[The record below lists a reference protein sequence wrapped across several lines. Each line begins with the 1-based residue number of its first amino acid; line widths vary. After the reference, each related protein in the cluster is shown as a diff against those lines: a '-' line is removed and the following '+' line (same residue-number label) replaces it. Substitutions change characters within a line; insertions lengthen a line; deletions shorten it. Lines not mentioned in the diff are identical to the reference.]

1 MCIFN
6 VKYTND
12 QFQDHETL
20 KITLI
25 QQLVFKKGRIAL
37 DFLYLSYFTDSYCET
52 QPAGILTLR
61 RIYIFIPFLYCIS
74 FLVNPSIFTLP
85 NLCCWFGKLL
95 KSVLPKVTNV
105 LIQLTFRLAM
115 DR

>member
-12 QFQDHETL
+12 QFQDYETL
-20 KITLI
+20 KITFI

-61 RIYIFIPFLYCIS
+61 RIYIFIPFLYTFYFFFSIS
-74 FLVNPSIFTLP
+74 KHFYPS
-85 NLCCWFGKLL
+85 
-95 KSVLPKVTNV
+95 
-105 LIQLTFRLAM
+105 
-115 DR
+115 